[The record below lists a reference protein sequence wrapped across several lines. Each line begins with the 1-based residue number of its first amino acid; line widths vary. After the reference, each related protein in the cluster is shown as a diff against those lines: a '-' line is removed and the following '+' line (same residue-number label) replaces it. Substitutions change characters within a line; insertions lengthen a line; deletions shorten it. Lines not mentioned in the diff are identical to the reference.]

1 MAANSRMEAP
11 CPRREV
17 VVMTAQ
23 GWIFMIAS
31 WAIITGL
38 CFYCFRLIFKSKTE
52 NIVYPLDV
60 ESQLEKEQD
69 AADFEK

>member
-1 MAANSRMEAP
+1 
-11 CPRREV
+11 
-17 VVMTAQ
+17 MTAQ

-60 ESQLEKEQD
+60 ESQLERNKTPPILRNKANVRLFQQMRGS
-69 AADFEK
+69 